1 MEHLCNKTFYYEKPP
16 DICIDQHMKLT
27 QTGILSITIYAI
39 LFVLS
44 SICNLTMLFFL
55 FRKISK
61 KKSSLNS
68 FMIHLNIANLII
80 TFITI
85 PLEIG
90 WKYTVYWRGGE
101 LGCKFFQF
109 LRPIGIYLA
118 SFIII
123 GLSVDRYF
131 KIIF

>member
-1 MEHLCNKTFYYEKPP
+1 MNDLCNQTIFYIKPP
-16 DICIDQHMKLT
+16 EICIDQHMKLT
-27 QTGILSITIYAI
+27 QTGVISIAIYSI
-39 LFVLS
+39 LFVSS
-44 SICNLTMLFFL
+44 SICNLTMLIFL
-55 FRKISK
+55 LRKKSK

-68 FMIHLNIANLII
+68 YMLHLNIANLII

-85 PLEIG
+85 PLEVG
-90 WKYTVYWRGGE
+90 WKWTVYWAAGE

-123 GLSVDRYF
+123 GLSIDRF
-131 KIIF
+131 DF

>member
-1 MEHLCNKTFYYEKPP
+1 MSDLCNQTTFNEKPP

-27 QTGILSITIYAI
+27 QTGVISIVLYSI

-44 SICNLTMLFFL
+44 SFFNLTMIVLL
-55 FRKISK
+55 YREVKMSK
-61 KKSSLNS
+61 KKSNLSS
-68 FMIHLNIANLII
+68 YMIHLNIANLII

-85 PLEIG
+85 PIEIG
-90 WKYTVYWRGGE
+90 WKSTVHWRAGNV
-101 LGCKFFQF
+101 GCKFFQF

-123 GLSVDRYF
+123 GLCVDR
-131 KIIF
+131 